1 MVSKLSVDGIFE
13 EQGCKEQADVSAR
26 KNEKQKVIEPR
37 KKDERR
43 NYETTACGAKD
54 KS

>member
-1 MVSKLSVDGIFE
+1 MAFSKSWVA
-13 EQGCKEQADVSAR
+13 KSKRDVSAR
-26 KNEKQKVIEPR
+26 KNEKQKVIGPR

-43 NYETTACGAKD
+43 NYETTACGVKD